1 MVKTFSTQ
9 YLKLYNVLSCFLWLS
24 VLIRAGL
31 LWHISGDQRAVFNHT
46 NVLVR
51 WVQTLA
57 LAEVFHSI
65 LRFVKSSPFTTAIQ
79 VLSRLILV
87 WGVCYLFPQSINT
100 SPIYLFMILAWSI
113 TEVIRYAFYACNLAG
128 SVPKLLLWLRY
139 NTFLVLYPIGAGS
152 ELLLV
157 LKTFRVAWNT
167 FFLSKIVWTAATVI
181 YPFGFY
187 MLYTHMIS
195 QRRKVL
201 KLTKKDVKA

>member
-1 MVKTFSTQ
+1 MAKTFTTQ

-31 LWHISGDQRAVFNHT
+31 LWHISGDQRVVFNQT

-65 LRFVKSSPFTTAIQ
+65 LGFVKSSPFTTFIQ

-87 WGVCYLFPQSINT
+87 WGVCFLFPQSINT
-100 SPIYLFMILAWSI
+100 SSIYIFMILAWSV

-128 SVPKLLLWLRY
+128 SVPKWLLWLRY
-139 NTFLVLYPIGAGS
+139 NTFIVLYPIGAGS
-152 ELLLV
+152 EFLLV
-157 LKTFRVAWNT
+157 LKTFRIAWNT
-167 FFLSKIVWTAATVI
+167 FLISKIVWTAATVI

-201 KLTKKDVKA
+201 KLSKKNV

>member
-1 MVKTFSTQ
+1 MAKPFKIQ

-31 LWHISGDQRAVFNHT
+31 LWQLSGDQRVVFNET

-57 LAEVFHSI
+57 LAEIFHSI
-65 LRFVKSSPFTTAIQ
+65 FGFVKSSPFTTAMQ
-79 VLSRLILV
+79 VISRLILV
-87 WGVCYLFPQSINT
+87 WGVCYLFPHIINK
-100 SPIYLFMILAWSI
+100 SSIYLFMILAWSI
-113 TEVIRYAFYACNLAG
+113 TEVVRYAFYACNLTGA
-128 SVPKLLLWLRY
+128 VPKFLIWLRY
-139 NTFLVLYPIGAGS
+139 NTFIVLYPIGAGS
-152 ELLLV
+152 EFLLV
-157 LKTFRVAWNT
+157 LKTFRTAWNA

-187 MLYTHMIS
+187 MLYTHMMS

-201 KLTKKDVKA
+201 KLTKKGGKA